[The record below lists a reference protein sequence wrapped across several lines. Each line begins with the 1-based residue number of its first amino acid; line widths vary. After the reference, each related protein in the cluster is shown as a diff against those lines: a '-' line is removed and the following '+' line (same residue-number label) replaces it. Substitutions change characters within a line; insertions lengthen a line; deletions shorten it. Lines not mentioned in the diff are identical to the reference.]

1 MKDKNIDTIKIFL
14 HLHAILTSKRI
25 TIIGAYAEGARILK
39 LPKHNAPA
47 YHCHAEKNIME
58 HNIFC
63 VKFKQSRLV

>member
-14 HLHAILTSKRI
+14 HLHATTSKRI